1 MDLKAAR
8 DKILDVVTSAYK
20 DGLLTKDEF
29 NAMNPTDKGPGKFYE
44 LFKVHKTHVEGKAP
58 PERPIVSA
66 CGSIT
71 ENIGKFVQVHLKKF
85 SNTHH
90 SYLQDSPDFLRAIED
105 QNESGDI
112 EDNDILVTIDVTGLY
127 TNIPQDQGIEAC
139 KDILENS
146 DNSDEMNCL
155 VLELLELVL
164 KNNIFEF
171 DGNLFQQ
178 NIGTSMGCKPAP
190 DYANIFMAQKIDN
203 KILEKSQLI
212 SQDAIKMFKRFLDDI
227 FMRFR
232 GTQQQ
237 LHAFFDE
244 INKIHPSI
252 KFTISHTTQNNEKC
266 DFCDSKGDSIPFL
279 DTQCKIQNKKIIVDL
294 YKKPTDRNQY
304 LLTSS
309 CHPNSVTNNI
319 PFSLALRIVRICSEV
334 ETRDKRLLELR
345 QMLIDRDYRP
355 GIIDAAITRAKAI
368 PRSEALKRVD
378 RSKTTNR
385 PVFVVRFDRRLPS
398 VTQITKRHWRTMV
411 QDPYLKSV
419 FPEPPL
425 IAYTRPQTI
434 RDKLIRAKVPP
445 ENSRPKR
452 IIQGMHKCGKNCD
465 ICPYVKTGKIIKAK
479 HSKEVVQ
486 ISKSFDCQT
495 TNLVYIIDC
504 KKCGEQYIGQTKN
517 TLEKRFKQHLGYVAN
532 NTQAT
537 GQHFNL
543 PTHNSSHM
551 TISVLEKVHQKTRHH
566 REQRESHWIEKFNTK
581 YKGMNKKS

>member
-1 MDLKAAR
+1 MNSNKIALFHSEKLSYDPISELNWKDDTLGIVVLNYDAYILSCQNHLDAKQQQSDGSYVNYYSKVEEADLKSAQAQ
-8 DKILDVVTSAYK
+8 IFDVVNTAYN
-20 DGLLTKDEF
+20 DGLISKNEKV
-29 NAMNPTDKGPGKFYE
+29 AMDPTHKGPCKFYE

-232 GTQQQ
+232 GTQKQ
-237 LHAFFDE
+237 LHAFLDE

-252 KFTISHTTQNNEKC
+252 KFTISHATQN
-266 DFCDSKGDSIPFL
+266 D
-279 DTQCKIQNKKIIVDL
+279 
-294 YKKPTDRNQY
+294 
-304 LLTSS
+304 
-309 CHPNSVTNNI
+309 
-319 PFSLALRIVRICSEV
+319 
-334 ETRDKRLLELR
+334 
-345 QMLIDRDYRP
+345 
-355 GIIDAAITRAKAI
+355 
-368 PRSEALKRVD
+368 
-378 RSKTTNR
+378 
-385 PVFVVRFDRRLPS
+385 
-398 VTQITKRHWRTMV
+398 
-411 QDPYLKSV
+411 
-419 FPEPPL
+419 
-425 IAYTRPQTI
+425 
-434 RDKLIRAKVPP
+434 
-445 ENSRPKR
+445 
-452 IIQGMHKCGKNCD
+452 
-465 ICPYVKTGKIIKAK
+465 
-479 HSKEVVQ
+479 
-486 ISKSFDCQT
+486 
-495 TNLVYIIDC
+495 
-504 KKCGEQYIGQTKN
+504 
-517 TLEKRFKQHLGYVAN
+517 
-532 NTQAT
+532 
-537 GQHFNL
+537 
-543 PTHNSSHM
+543 
-551 TISVLEKVHQKTRHH
+551 
-566 REQRESHWIEKFNTK
+566 
-581 YKGMNKKS
+581 